1 MAALLAIFR
10 HVPPLVR
17 PRAKELMDVIRSS
30 LEDAPATTRLPQPA
44 AVSRNVLTERKDLLG
59 QQNVA
64 VPPASDTSSQK
75 SKDSARLWRLT
86 SSRTLAIDCIR
97 CR

>member
-17 PRAKELMDVIRSS
+17 PRARELMDVIRSS
-30 LEDAPATTRLPQPA
+30 LEDVSATTRPLQPT
-44 AVSRNVLTERKDLLG
+44 AVSRNVLTERKDLQG
-59 QQNVA
+59 QQNAV

-75 SKDSARLWRLT
+75 LKDSARLWRLT
-86 SSRTLAIDCIR
+86 SSRTLGIDCIR